1 MTSRI
6 FGAAL
11 GCSAI
16 LFSSAAFSADSS
28 KSQSQ
33 SSALNRPVLEIHQGQ
48 YFRWSAPQAWAMKE
62 TTNGV
67 DLLAPGGMTFVS
79 SALLAGG
86 FGDMT
91 PRQFLD
97 VTMRQVNPSTR
108 VVNARRLG
116 DQPGVMGPWR
126 IEEYEMAGTSNATP
140 VRMSATVGVSSA
152 YGRYWATMTLYQSP
166 AATWPQDRTWLPAI
180 AQSIV
185 VTNPRQVAGSD
196 RVMLP
201 RNNPL
206 DNSGL
211 IESWRQKGLSEDR
224 ISQGRREG
232 TMGYERVQDAATGR
246 HYDMPYENYDAAA
259 GGYRNPMRPSELLRK
274 APTGE

>member
-1 MTSRI
+1 MTIQFFR
-6 FGAAL
+6 AAL

-16 LFSSAAFSADSS
+16 VFASTAFSADSS
-28 KSQSQ
+28 TLESV
-33 SSALNRPVLEIHQGQ
+33 ALNRPVLEFQQGQ
-48 YFRWSAPQAWAMKE
+48 YFRWSAPEGWGMNE
-62 TTNGV
+62 TTSGV
-67 DLLAPGGMTFVS
+67 DLFAPGGATFVS

-91 PRQFLD
+91 PQQFLAM
-97 VTMRQVNPSTR
+97 TMQQVNPSAQVTS
-108 VVNARRLG
+108 ARHLN
-116 DQPGVMGPWR
+116 DQPGIITPWR
-126 IEEYEMAGTSNATP
+126 IEEYEMAGTFNGIP

-152 YGRYWATMTLYQSP
+152 YDRYYATMTLYQSP
-166 AATWPQDRTWLPAI
+166 ATTWPRDRTWLPAV

-185 VTNPRQVAGSD
+185 VTNPRQVAGVD

-224 ISQGRREG
+224 ISQARQEAM
-232 TMGYERVQDAATGR
+232 MGYERMQDPYTG
-246 HYDMPYENYDAAA
+246 HNYNMPYEAYDAGA
-259 GGYRNPMRPSELLRK
+259 GGYRNPMRPTELLHK

>member
-1 MTSRI
+1 MTLRN
-6 FGAAL
+6 FCAAL
-11 GCSAI
+11 ASAV
-16 LFSSAAFSADSS
+16 LLSAAPPGVAADA
-28 KSQSQ
+28 KPV
-33 SSALNRPVLEIHQGQ
+33 ALNRPVLETHQGQ
-48 YFRWSAPQAWAMKE
+48 YFRWSTPKGWAMKE

-67 DLLAPGGMTFVS
+67 DLFAPNGTTFVS

-91 PRQFLD
+91 PQQFLAM
-97 VTMRQVNPSTR
+97 TMRQVNPTMQVTAS
-108 VVNARRLG
+108 RRLG
-116 DQPGVMGPWR
+116 DQPGIMSPWR
-126 IEEYEMAGTSNATP
+126 TEEYELAGTYNGVP
-140 VRMSATVGVSSA
+140 VRMNATVGMSSA

-166 AATWPQDRTWLPAI
+166 AASWPQDRTWLPAI
-180 AQSIV
+180 AQSIA
-185 VTNPRQVAGSD
+185 VTNPRQVAGAD

-224 ISQGRREG
+224 ISQAQRER
-232 TMGYERVQDAATGR
+232 TMGYERMQDPATGR
-246 HYDMPYENYDAAA
+246 HYDMPYETYDAGA
-259 GGYRNPMRPSELLRK
+259 GGYRNPTRPTELLRK

>member
-1 MTSRI
+1 MTFRI
-6 FGAAL
+6 FRAAL
-11 GCSAI
+11 GCSA
-16 LFSSAAFSADSS
+16 LLLASAAFSADSS
-28 KSQSQ
+28 AVPPT
-33 SSALNRPVLEIHQGQ
+33 ALNRPILEPRQGQ
-48 YFRWSAPQAWAMKE
+48 YFRWSVPKAWAMKE
-62 TTNGV
+62 TSNGV
-67 DLLAPGGMTFVS
+67 DLFAPGGTTFVS

-91 PRQFLD
+91 PQQFLAM
-97 VTMRQVNPSTR
+97 TMRQVNPSMQVT
-108 VVNARRLG
+108 NARRLK
-116 DQPGVMGPWR
+116 DQPGIMSPWR
-126 IEEYEMAGTSNATP
+126 IEEYEMAGTFNGIP
-140 VRMSATVGVSSA
+140 VRMNATVGVSAA

-166 AATWPQDRTWLPAI
+166 AATWLQDRTWLPAV
-180 AQSIV
+180 AQSIA
-185 VTNPRQVAGSD
+185 VTNPRQVAGAD

-224 ISQGRREG
+224 ISQARRET
-232 TMGYERVQDAATGR
+232 TMGYERMQDPSTGR
-246 HYDMPYENYDAAA
+246 NYDMPYETYDAGA